1 MDSVKKKLFIP
12 FVLFLVAIAVNTN
25 SIFRGIEKHE
35 TWRIIVATSSSV
47 LMISFAIV
55 VWVMLSR
62 QKKDSAGSN

>member
-1 MDSVKKKLFIP
+1 MDSVKKKLIIP
-12 FVLFLVAIAVNTN
+12 AIMLIVAIAANVN

-35 TWRIIVATSSSV
+35 TWRIVVAASSSV

-62 QKKDSAGSN
+62 QKKNSAGSN